1 MASLEEEM
9 TALAKAQEEF
19 QKEQERIM
27 IKALVLTAKA
37 EIQEIGEELK
47 ADLETL
53 GTKMKSK
60 IASKVRSSLE
70 AALQGQA
77 ADAAKNQVASLPEP
91 HFTNPVSR

>member
-1 MASLEEEM
+1 MAVLEKM
-9 TALAKAQEEF
+9 GALAKAQEEF

-27 IKALVLTAKA
+27 IKALILVAKA

-47 ADLETL
+47 SDLEAL

-70 AALQGQA
+70 AVFQGQA
-77 ADAAKNQVASLPEP
+77 ANAAKDQVASLPEP
-91 HFTNPVSR
+91 HFNNPINV